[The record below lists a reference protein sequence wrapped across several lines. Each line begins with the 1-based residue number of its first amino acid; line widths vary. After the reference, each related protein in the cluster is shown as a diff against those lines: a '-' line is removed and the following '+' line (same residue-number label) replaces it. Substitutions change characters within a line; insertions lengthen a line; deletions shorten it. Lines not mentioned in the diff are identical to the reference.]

1 MPVLNEKQW
10 DFLKNRYES
19 GQLAHAYLFS
29 GQEGT
34 EKKSLA
40 KRLVKYA
47 NCLSLQKPCENCVN
61 CRMIEK
67 GNFPDLMVIKPED
80 SGEIQIAKIREVQN
94 FLNYKS
100 YYGFL
105 KAVIAENSE
114 KMNQEAQSCFL
125 KTLEE
130 PKGKTVIFLISS
142 KPEILLETI
151 RSRCQQIKFFG
162 RMVQN
167 KENEAQEREILKGI
181 LAVSGKDFSEKFKY
195 AKSLDFEK
203 QKLSDILEV
212 FEKYLR
218 HLLLKKAGVE
228 EKSHFS
234 AVSSCIE
241 KYPISKIQDVINITE
256 DISNKLFF
264 TNVSQ
269 KLALETLLLEI

>member
-1 MPVLNEKQW
+1 MPDLNEKQW

-29 GQEGT
+29 GQGGIG
-34 EKKSLA
+34 KKETA
-40 KRLVKYA
+40 KKFLKYV
-47 NCLSLQKPCENCVN
+47 NCLSLKKPCGNCIN
-61 CRMIEK
+61 CQMIEK
-67 GNFPDLMVIKPED
+67 ENFPDLMTIKSEE

-100 YYGFL
+100 YYGHL
-105 KAVIAENSE
+105 KAVIAVDSE

-130 PKGKTVIFLISS
+130 PKGKTIIFLISS

-162 RMVQN
+162 KKIQD
-167 KENEAQEREILKGI
+167 KGSETQEKEILKGI

-218 HLLLKKAGVE
+218 YLLLKKTGVE
-228 EKSHFS
+228 EKSYFS
-234 AVSSCIE
+234 DVSSCME
-241 KYPISKIQDVINITE
+241 KYSISKLQNVINITE
-256 DISNKLFF
+256 DISSKLFF